1 MSNMNNYEPS
11 IIAEK
16 IKKECMRQSVTI
28 KTMLKELNVN
38 KDTIYKM
45 SHGTAAAYTTIARIC
60 DYLHISIDTLLDRA
74 ATATTNATTTNAD
87 NAPPPVSIGQAVQVI
102 ADYMH
107 TSSDYVRGALR
118 LPPNDKNSTL

>member
-1 MSNMNNYEPS
+1 MSNINNYEPS

-16 IKKECMRQSVTI
+16 IKKECMRQDVTI

-45 SHGTAAAYTTIARIC
+45 SHGTAVAYTTIARIC
-60 DYLHISIDTLLDRA
+60 DYLHISIDTLLDR
-74 ATATTNATTTNAD
+74 TTPTNAD
-87 NAPPPVSIGQAVQVI
+87 NAPPPSIGQAVQLI

-107 TSSDYVRGALR
+107 TSPDYVRGALH
-118 LPPNDKNSTL
+118 LPPDDKSNTL

>member
-1 MSNMNNYEPS
+1 MSNINNYEPS

-16 IKKECMRQSVTI
+16 IKKECMRQDVTI

-60 DYLHISIDTLLDRA
+60 DYLHISVDTLLDRSA
-74 ATATTNATTTNAD
+74 PTTTD
-87 NAPPPVSIGQAVQVI
+87 NEPPRVSVGQAVQTI

-107 TSSDYVRGALR
+107 TSPDYIRGALR
-118 LPPNDKNSTL
+118 LPPDDKSSTL

>member
-1 MSNMNNYEPS
+1 MSNTNNYEPS

-60 DYLHISIDTLLDRA
+60 DYLHISIDSLLDRA
-74 ATATTNATTTNAD
+74 APTNTD
-87 NAPPPVSIGQAVQVI
+87 SAPPPVSVGQAVQTI

-118 LPPNDKNSTL
+118 LPPDDKDSAL